1 MTKVNAKT
9 VLTRAQ
15 RQSLFKVFRRD
26 FPSWVGPR
34 RRKNTVTGAIEP
46 VPSLQWRKFRARVQ
60 PAFGD
65 TCVMLHWAGMW
76 LGIEEDGY
84 THS

>member
-15 RQSLFKVFRRD
+15 RVALWKVFQRD
-26 FPSWVGPR
+26 FPNWQTPTR
-34 RRKNTVTGAIEP
+34 RLNPDTGEIVR
-46 VPSLQWRKFRARVQ
+46 VPTTRWRAFRARVQ

-65 TCVMLHWAGMW
+65 TCVMLNWAGMW
-76 LGIEEDGY
+76 LGIEQDGY